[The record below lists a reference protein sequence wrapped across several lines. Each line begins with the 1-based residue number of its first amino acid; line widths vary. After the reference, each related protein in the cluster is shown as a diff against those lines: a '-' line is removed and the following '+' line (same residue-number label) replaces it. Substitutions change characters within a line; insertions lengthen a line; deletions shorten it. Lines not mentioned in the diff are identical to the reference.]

1 MDNIKGCIFNIV
13 HGSFVDGHGIRTTI
27 FLKGCPL
34 KCVWCCNPEG
44 QVFNPVLK
52 VVKADCNGCGNC
64 VSECPE
70 NAIKVESDE
79 EKFKVK
85 VDRKLCTNCGKCIDV
100 CYTGALSY
108 FGKWYT
114 INEIFDI
121 IKKDQIFYRASGG
134 GVTIGGGEATW
145 QPEYTLKLIRKC
157 KENYIHTA
165 LDTCGYVTSAD
176 GLKALEEADLLL
188 FDLKGMDDKQHLLGT
203 GVSNEIILKNL
214 TWLNSIGKE
223 IIIRI
228 PVIPG
233 YTDSTENL
241 HQTAKF
247 LSDLKS
253 VIRVDILPVHE
264 FGKSKYEQIGMDYKL
279 VDVKKIS
286 NARQEEIKAI
296 FESYGLTTQIGG

>member
-121 IKKDQIFYRASGG
+121 IKKDQIFYRAS
-134 GVTIGGGEATW
+134 GGGEATW